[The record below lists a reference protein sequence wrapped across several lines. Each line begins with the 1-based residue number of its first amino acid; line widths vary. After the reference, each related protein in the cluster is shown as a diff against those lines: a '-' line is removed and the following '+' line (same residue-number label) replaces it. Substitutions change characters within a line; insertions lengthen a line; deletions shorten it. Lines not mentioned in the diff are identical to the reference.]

1 LDMLSDINIITVI
14 IIGLFTLPL
23 LVGILRPL
31 TSERI
36 YYSFASLINNVILL
50 TAVLLSVYCTRLILA
65 DEDGEIL
72 TTLFHI
78 LPTLQSTAHRD
89 IWLSAL
95 FITLLSLLIYGLLYL
110 LTIPIRRFAIVSLS
124 NRLSASVRTMNG
136 FFKRIIGGLW
146 QLPKSVWL
154 VVIFSLLLNL
164 TTGFF
169 NSPYLTQTANNSAP
183 YQVVQEGVIQPLMN
197 SSAVKGIQVILN
209 DSFKFNVVTDESG
222 SIQLI
227 KYFNG
232 VPLNEAIE
240 SNDEIDAKA
249 KEIVGDETDDRQK
262 AYLIYQWVCSH
273 LTYDNAKAAALVE
286 DSSKISSGALV
297 AYRTGTGVCF
307 DYACLYIAMCR
318 AVDVRVRF
326 ITGLGFTGSAWGDHA
341 WNQIYDPKYDG
352 WVNVDTTFGSSG
364 INYFGRTG
372 FELDHKNAVVQG
384 EWP

>member
-1 LDMLSDINIITVI
+1 MLSDINIITVI

-78 LPTLQSTAHRD
+78 LPTFQSAAHRD